1 MGCKE
6 NKSKRAVDG
15 LVVSGFYLRL
25 RDPWFDS
32 CSIPTLLNLF
42 SAINTDKIAVL
53 PAD

>member
-15 LVVSGFYLRL
+15 LVVSGL

-32 CSIPTLLNLF
+32 CSIPTFLNLF
-42 SAINTDKIAVL
+42 SVINIDKIAVL